1 MSHYVSYF
9 CVGVTKRPDR
19 NNLRREL
26 FVVVAVVVAHRL
38 RRFSSLLFRPR
49 RLNRTLWLWE
59 FLVDGSCS
67 CSRGPGSKGSRQEVT
82 KDTIP

>member
-9 CVGVTKRPDR
+9 CVGVTKRPGR
-19 NNLRREL
+19 NNLRKGL
-26 FVVVAVVVAHRL
+26 FVVVVVLAHHL
-38 RRFSSLLFRPR
+38 RRFSSLLFRPM
-49 RLNRTLWLWE
+49 RLNRTLRLWE

-67 CSRGPGSKGSRQEVT
+67 CYRGPVSKGSRQEVT

>member
-49 RLNRTLWLWE
+49 RLNNIMALGVSGRWQLFMLQRT
-59 FLVDGSCS
+59 
-67 CSRGPGSKGSRQEVT
+67 SKQRQ
-82 KDTIP
+82 